1 MDLPSQT
8 TWESDIFRLSTF
20 DFHHFFEFLDFP
32 FSTFGFFFLSPVCP
46 LMKPPRNRTTISPT
60 DSDSKQPRSFLRINT
75 VQASLPKA
83 QLVSFKLALKTR
95 FARLRCVFSVCEL
108 NNYEPNCDQC
118 NNKPTKTRQDRS
130 NHNYTDDRP
139 HDPASATKTTRS
151 PTKSAIQALEGITAS
166 LPSSLHPLALHFG
179 NKLISI
185 RSKRITK
192 ENIAKRMAKEANYIP
207 KSAKATDFKIT
218 LSKGASEDN
227 ERVSF
232 LEQQIQ
238 QAKDT
243 YESSLKNVIEECI
256 SLETSALQSQEN
268 ETIYTLLASIAEA
281 INTLEGLK
289 TDVHQKVIS
298 LIYLDC
304 SFISYTTSTSRD
316 SFISS
321 YCTHHNLENI
331 PTPTI
336 HPLSI
341 THASA
346 NERDTELLLHTKSL
360 QRHENNGLQTFRK
373 AIEGII
379 IAPSVSYEKQIE
391 ENNRD
396 IVLKKLS
403 NDIILGK
410 ATESTAMELDAEGGA
425 SFEQLQELIKKECDK
440 RDKHYRSLE
449 NKYNKLQESL
459 QQSQQKNSS
468 PRGQG
473 GASNKKKTSPST
485 ARKAQPQRGRSALK
499 PRPKQQGS
507 RQPQHQKGKAD
518 DTTNVVSNE
527 HGRSSMRRRRS
538 RSQLKKK
545 ISSTDRN
552 KQRLQSATS

>member
-1 MDLPSQT
+1 MNPIATSAT
-8 TWESDIFRLSTF
+8 TSRQRR
-20 DFHHFFEFLDFP
+20 
-32 FSTFGFFFLSPVCP
+32 V
-46 LMKPPRNRTTISPT
+46 RTNLITTTQMINLTTPAPT
-60 DSDSKQPRSFLRINT
+60 
-75 VQASLPKA
+75 
-83 QLVSFKLALKTR
+83 
-95 FARLRCVFSVCEL
+95 
-108 NNYEPNCDQC
+108 
-118 NNKPTKTRQDRS
+118 
-130 NHNYTDDRP
+130 
-139 HDPASATKTTRS
+139 TKTTRS
-151 PTKSAIQALEGITAS
+151 PTKLAIQALEGITAS

-185 RSKRITK
+185 WSKRITK
-192 ENIAKRMAKEANYIP
+192 ENIAKHMAKEANYIP
-207 KSAKATDFKIT
+207 KSAKATDIKIT
-218 LSKGASEDN
+218 LSKGASEDSK
-227 ERVSF
+227 RVSF

-243 YESSLKNVIEECI
+243 YKSSLKNVIEECI
-256 SLETSALQSQEN
+256 SLETTALQSQEN
-268 ETIYTLLASIAEA
+268 DTIYTLLASIAEA
-281 INTLEGLK
+281 VNTLEGLK
-289 TDVHQKVIS
+289 MDVHQKVIS

-321 YCTHHNLENI
+321 YCTHHNLETI

-336 HPLSI
+336 HPLST
-341 THASA
+341 THTSA

-396 IVLKKLS
+396 IILKKLS

-440 RDKHYRSLE
+440 RDKNYHSLE
-449 NKYNKLQESL
+449 HKYNKLQESL
-459 QQSQQKNSS
+459 KQSQQKNST

-473 GASNKKKTSPST
+473 GASNKKKSSPTT
-485 ARKAQPQRGRSALK
+485 ARKAQPQRGRSTSK
-499 PRPKQQGS
+499 RRTQPPGS
-507 RQPQHQKGKAD
+507 RQPHQQKGKAD

-527 HGRSSMRRRRS
+527 HGRSSTRRRRS

-545 ISSTDRN
+545 TSSTDRN
-552 KQRLQSATS
+552 KQRLQSGTN

>member
-1 MDLPSQT
+1 MNQIATSATTSRQKRVRTDPITTTPMIDLT
-8 TWESDIFRLSTF
+8 T
-20 DFHHFFEFLDFP
+20 
-32 FSTFGFFFLSPVCP
+32 
-46 LMKPPRNRTTISPT
+46 
-60 DSDSKQPRSFLRINT
+60 
-75 VQASLPKA
+75 
-83 QLVSFKLALKTR
+83 
-95 FARLRCVFSVCEL
+95 
-108 NNYEPNCDQC
+108 
-118 NNKPTKTRQDRS
+118 
-130 NHNYTDDRP
+130 
-139 HDPASATKTTRS
+139 PASATKTTRS

-185 RSKRITK
+185 QSKRITK
-192 ENIAKRMAKEANYIP
+192 KNIAKRMAKEANYIS

-321 YCTHHNLENI
+321 YCTHHNLETI

-360 QRHENNGLQTFRK
+360 QRHKNNGLQTFRK
-373 AIEGII
+373 AIKGII
-379 IAPSVSYEKQIE
+379 IAPSVSYEKQI
-391 ENNRD
+391 
-396 IVLKKLS
+396 
-403 NDIILGK
+403 GK

-449 NKYNKLQESL
+449 NKYNKLQETL

-468 PRGQG
+468 TRGQG

-485 ARKAQPQRGRSALK
+485 ARKAQPQRGRSILK

-527 HGRSSMRRRRS
+527 RGRSSMRRRRS

>member
-1 MDLPSQT
+1 MNQTATSATTSRQKRVRTDPITTTQMIDLT
-8 TWESDIFRLSTF
+8 T
-20 DFHHFFEFLDFP
+20 
-32 FSTFGFFFLSPVCP
+32 
-46 LMKPPRNRTTISPT
+46 
-60 DSDSKQPRSFLRINT
+60 
-75 VQASLPKA
+75 
-83 QLVSFKLALKTR
+83 
-95 FARLRCVFSVCEL
+95 
-108 NNYEPNCDQC
+108 
-118 NNKPTKTRQDRS
+118 
-130 NHNYTDDRP
+130 
-139 HDPASATKTTRS
+139 PAPATKTTRS

-218 LSKGASEDN
+218 LSKGASEDS

-298 LIYLDC
+298 LVYLDC

-321 YCTHHNLENI
+321 YCTHHNLETI

-360 QRHENNGLQTFRK
+360 QRHENNGLQTFCK

-440 RDKHYRSLE
+440 RDKHY
-449 NKYNKLQESL
+449 
-459 QQSQQKNSS
+459 
-468 PRGQG
+468 
-473 GASNKKKTSPST
+473 
-485 ARKAQPQRGRSALK
+485 
-499 PRPKQQGS
+499 
-507 RQPQHQKGKAD
+507 
-518 DTTNVVSNE
+518 
-527 HGRSSMRRRRS
+527 
-538 RSQLKKK
+538 
-545 ISSTDRN
+545 
-552 KQRLQSATS
+552 